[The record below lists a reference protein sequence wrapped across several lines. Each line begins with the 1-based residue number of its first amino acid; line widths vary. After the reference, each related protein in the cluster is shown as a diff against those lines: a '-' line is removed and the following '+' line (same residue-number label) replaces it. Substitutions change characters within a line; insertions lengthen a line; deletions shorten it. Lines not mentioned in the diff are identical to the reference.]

1 MCLYLCHRSRNW
13 KQRKCC
19 CYCASFYG
27 YWSLILVT
35 GDDCTNNF
43 SWTLWC
49 IHKNRGKKCN
59 GCMALPFL
67 MPLVTQRSS
76 PLGRSVAWRVTT
88 LITAAKETR
97 GAGVLLGILGG
108 DVPRGSPNLDPFSD
122 QNNVIF
128 HTRFQTWPLN
138 SIPIL
143 RPGLYE
149 IMSSSLRLE
158 QQQQVIY

>member
-1 MCLYLCHRSRNW
+1 M
-13 KQRKCC
+13 
-19 CYCASFYG
+19 
-27 YWSLILVT
+27 
-35 GDDCTNNF
+35 
-43 SWTLWC
+43 
-49 IHKNRGKKCN
+49 
-59 GCMALPFL
+59 
-67 MPLVTQRSS
+67 
-76 PLGRSVAWRVTT
+76 TT

-108 DVPRGSPNLDPFSD
+108 DVPRGSPNLGPFSD